1 MRLSLRRTEL
11 PNQRKV
17 EWSQIQISGTGRSQ
31 VWGGLMYVSENRK
44 RFDYRKNVL
53 PTKTRIPVACIAERG
68 STFARLAMDYLGLEG
83 FAAHTLSVKAD
94 VIPRLEQLR
103 PSLVI
108 IEMTVPR
115 GSALEL
121 CRGIRG
127 VQSLTRTPVI
137 FLAVDDSDEDR
148 VLGLESGAD
157 DYIAKSSSA
166 REIVARVRAVM
177 RRVAREELQSG
188 MPHIVPPFIHSLA
201 GISSPTVR
209 MGDIEIDPGA
219 MKISVRGSDVVT
231 TNLEFRLLYY
241 LAHNHA
247 RVFTRDQ
254 LLDAVWEAQHVEL
267 RSVDACVQRLRRK
280 IEPDPLRPTY
290 LRTIRGAGYCLHAA

>member
-1 MRLSLRRTEL
+1 
-11 PNQRKV
+11 
-17 EWSQIQISGTGRSQ
+17 
-31 VWGGLMYVSENRK
+31 MYVSENRK
-44 RFDYRKNVL
+44 KFNYRKNVL
-53 PTKTRIPVACIAERG
+53 PTKTRILVTHIAERE
-68 STFARLAMDYLGLEG
+68 STFGRLAMDHLGHEG
-83 FAAHTLSVKAD
+83 FAVRTLSIEPD
-94 VIPRLEQLR
+94 VIRRLEQLR

-108 IEMTVPR
+108 IEMTMPR
-115 GSALEL
+115 GRALEL

-127 VQSLTRTPVI
+127 VQSLTRMPVI
-137 FLAVDDSDEDR
+137 LLGVNDSEKDR

-157 DYIAKSSSA
+157 DYIAKSCSG
-166 REIVARVRAVM
+166 REVVARVRAVM
-177 RRVAREELQSG
+177 RRVAREELQSA
-188 MPHIVPPFIHSLA
+188 MPRVVPPFIHSLVGA
-201 GISSPTVR
+201 PSATMR
-209 MGDIEIDPGA
+209 MGDIEIDPAA

-241 LAHNHA
+241 LAHNQA

-290 LRTIRGAGYCLHAA
+290 LRTIRGAGYCLQAA